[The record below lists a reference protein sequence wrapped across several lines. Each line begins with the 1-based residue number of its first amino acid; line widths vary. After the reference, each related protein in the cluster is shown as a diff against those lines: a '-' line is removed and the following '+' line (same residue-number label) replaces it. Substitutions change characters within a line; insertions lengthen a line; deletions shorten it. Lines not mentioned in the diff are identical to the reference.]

1 MRSHPCPHRAS
12 PRATSPPRINWGD
25 GTSSA
30 GTVDGTAAT
39 SATVN
44 GLYTINGTHTYG
56 HPGAFHVTITVSA
69 TGTPS
74 ATTTTTLSWHR

>member
-1 MRSHPCPHRAS
+1 MAAAKMAADRGV
-12 PRATSPPRINWGD
+12 RIHVVGL
-25 GTSSA
+25 

-44 GLYTINGTHTYG
+44 GLYTINGAHTYG

-74 ATTTTTLSWHR
+74 ATTTTTLKWHR

>member
-1 MRSHPCPHRAS
+1 
-12 PRATSPPRINWGD
+12 
-25 GTSSA
+25 
-30 GTVDGTAAT
+30 VDGTAAT

-44 GLYTINGTHTYG
+44 GLYTINGAHTYG

-74 ATTTTTLSWHR
+74 ATTTTTLKWHR